1 MKFASAILLIC
12 LTNSAQ
18 AVRFFTDDPSD
29 DSLAHK
35 LAEQSFKSDDKV
47 SEIMVE
53 QEDQK
58 KHNKEQSELK
68 KEYYA
73 KLHYNDKYM
82 N

>member
-1 MKFASAILLIC
+1 MKLASAILLVC
-12 LTNSAQ
+12 LANSAQ
-18 AVRFFTDDPSD
+18 AVRFFTDDPTD
-29 DSLAHK
+29 DRLARS
-35 LAEQSFKSDDKV
+35 LAEQSFKSDEKV
-47 SEIMVE
+47 TEIMVE

-68 KEYYA
+68 KEYYR